1 MHWPGSDSLWEH
13 IGTGE
18 LEVLSFNCGSGLSFS
33 SSKSESVSLF
43 ELLLASFRR
52 LGEPMVSGAVK
63 FGGQTHLNVL

>member
-1 MHWPGSDSLWEH
+1 MTDLS
-13 IGTGE
+13 GE
-18 LEVLSFNCGSGLSFS
+18 SEVLSRYHGSCLSCCL
-33 SSKSESVSLF
+33 SKSESVSLF